1 MVSGTV
7 PMVIPQLG
15 NAMDEVSV
23 TEWYVE
29 VGARVQEGDA
39 IVLIDS
45 DKAQSE
51 LEAPASGTVSE
62 ILVED
67 GATANVGDRL
77 AVITL
82 D

>member
-1 MVSGTV
+1 MVGDTI
-7 PMVIPQLG
+7 PMIVPQLG
-15 NAMDEVSV
+15 NAMDEISV

-29 VGARVQEGDA
+29 VGDRVQEGDE

-51 LEAPASGTVSE
+51 LEAPATGTISA
-62 ILVED
+62 ILVQD
-67 GATANVGDRL
+67 GATANVGDQL
-77 AVITL
+77 AIVML